1 MSPAFTLANE
11 VRNPLTNI
19 NLSVEK
25 LHSAITDT
33 ELRSYLDIITRGSA
47 QIDLLIKDLL
57 NVQDVEVIPVGHY
70 SLHQLL
76 DEALIMTMD
85 RILLKKIRLNKEYA
99 TEDDQIFVDK
109 LKVRLALATIM
120 TNAVDAMSYNTGEL
134 SVITRS
140 LGRKYAVEIAD
151 NGTVMGLGLSTT
163 LEILQYNHIGVDVSS
178 KEGQGTSFMLFIDI
192 AA

>member
-1 MSPAFTLANE
+1 M
-11 VRNPLTNI
+11 TNI

-57 NVQDVEVIPVGHY
+57 NVQDVEVIPVGYY

-99 TEDDQIFVDK
+99 TEDDRIFVDK
-109 LKVRLALATIM
+109 LKVRLALANIM

-140 LGRKYAVEIAD
+140 LGRKFAVEIAD